1 MDILIKLPII
11 LQYKIYKKL
20 HILYYS
26 HSLYEIKNNRYTL
39 KSPFE
44 CIGIGDKYEKDRFI
58 TFDKCKYYTNL
69 DFMYT
74 LIFTSKKYK
83 SSIGN
88 VNYISYSFRHKPNS
102 IIEREN
108 IELYDTYEFIRNNK
122 IINNIVHTTQDVH
135 NKYLPELNNFQW
147 S

>member
-1 MDILIKLPII
+1 
-11 LQYKIYKKL
+11 
-20 HILYYS
+20 
-26 HSLYEIKNNRYTL
+26 
-39 KSPFE
+39 
-44 CIGIGDKYEKDRFI
+44 
-58 TFDKCKYYTNL
+58 
-69 DFMYT
+69 MYT